1 MAAAFEAGSVWIN
14 GFPGVPGSIPFGGTK
29 QSGYGRLGGLAGIQE
44 FSRPKNV
51 WTAL

>member
-1 MAAAFEAGSVWIN
+1 
-14 GFPGVPGSIPFGGTK
+14 VPRAIPFGGIK
-29 QSGYGRLGGLAGIQE
+29 HSGYGRLGGLAGIQE